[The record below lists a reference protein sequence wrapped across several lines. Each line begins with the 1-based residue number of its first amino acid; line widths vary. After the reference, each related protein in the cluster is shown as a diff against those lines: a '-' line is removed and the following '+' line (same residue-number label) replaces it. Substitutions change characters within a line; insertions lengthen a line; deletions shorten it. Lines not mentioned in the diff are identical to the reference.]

1 MFTFTHDSEYDNQ
14 PRVQVT
20 VTSDAV
26 SLPDI
31 LSSMEDFLRGCG
43 FHFDG
48 HITIVDEDFT
58 DAEL

>member
-1 MFTFTHDSEYDNQ
+1 MFTFQHTSEYDNQ
-14 PRVQVT
+14 PKVQVI
-20 VTSDAV
+20 VTTDAV

-31 LSSMEDFLRGCG
+31 LGTIEDFLRGAG

-58 DAEL
+58 NE